1 MREVF
6 DARGR
11 AIHKGDMV
19 ECCPGQE
26 KSPIP
31 GIRGDRFS
39 AGNLILGEVVSV
51 IENVISGY
59 VFVLGVQT
67 QGDWE
72 QGETFWLRPE
82 QVVIV
87 ENGDAVEKGDAVKEF
102 DLDSFNQMLGIGG

>member
-1 MREVF
+1 MKEIF
-6 DARGR
+6 DGRGCV
-11 AIHKGDMV
+11 IQKGDMV

-31 GIRGDRFS
+31 GIRGGRFS

-59 VFVLGVQT
+59 VSVLGIQT
-67 QGDWE
+67 QGNWE
-72 QGETFWLRPE
+72 QGEAFWLYPE

-87 ENGDAVEKGDAVKEF
+87 ENKEF